1 MTNGSAYK
9 GWRLHC
15 MSPWPRPSN
24 DEIRLLI
31 NVQQQDEIAFQL
43 HSMTQA
49 QMFGRSVLLE
59 CRTYEG

>member
-1 MTNGSAYK
+1 
-9 GWRLHC
+9 
-15 MSPWPRPSN
+15 MSRWPRPSD